1 MYNLVLVQLPEKVFS
16 LWDVVKNLGRVFFLW
31 GGGRGEGR
39 GSEIKKT

>member
-16 LWDVVKNLGRVFFLW
+16 LWDMVKNLGRVFFC